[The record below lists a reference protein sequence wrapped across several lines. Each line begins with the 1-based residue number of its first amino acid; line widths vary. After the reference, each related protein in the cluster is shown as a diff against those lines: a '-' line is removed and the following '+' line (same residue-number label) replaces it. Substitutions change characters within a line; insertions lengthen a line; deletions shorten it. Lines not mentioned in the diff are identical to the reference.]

1 MISLQTRVGSMA
13 EDRYQVQRRQSHME
27 LQRRK
32 SMKSLRR
39 GNSNQNI
46 IEAQTFDINE
56 DSKDMLTDQ
65 KAGGQEKLKGLS
77 LLQSRITGLMMK
89 RIICTKRRW
98 VLFLLIVSHC
108 IVILVFAQL
117 LYFTFKKGNLSTK
130 SNDHVSGAHSNV
142 TSIV

>member
-1 MISLQTRVGSMA
+1 MMFLQIRVGSMA

-32 SMKSLRR
+32 SMKELRR
-39 GNSNQNI
+39 GNSHQNA
-46 IEAQTFDINE
+46 IEAQTFDING

-98 VLFLLIVSHC
+98 VLFLLIVSRC
-108 IVILVFAQL
+108 YIVTLV
-117 LYFTFKKGNLSTK
+117 S
-130 SNDHVSGAHSNV
+130 AH
-142 TSIV
+142 

>member
-39 GNSNQNI
+39 GNSNQNV

-108 IVILVFAQL
+108 IVILVIVNL

-130 SNDHVSGAHSNV
+130 LNDLVSGAHSNV

>member
-1 MISLQTRVGSMA
+1 MA

-39 GNSNQNI
+39 GNSNQNV

-108 IVILVFAQL
+108 IVILVIVNL

-130 SNDHVSGAHSNV
+130 LNDLVSGAHSNV

>member
-1 MISLQTRVGSMA
+1 MA

-32 SMKSLRR
+32 SMKELRR
-39 GNSNQNI
+39 GNSHQNA

-56 DSKDMLTDQ
+56 TSKDMLTDQ

-77 LLQSRITGLMMK
+77 LLQSRTTGLMMK

-98 VLFLLIVSHC
+98 VLFLLIVSLC
-108 IVILVFAQL
+108 IVILVLARL
-117 LYFTFKKGNLSTK
+117 SYFSFEKGNLSTK
-130 SNDHVSGAHSNV
+130 SNDLFSGAHSNV

>member
-130 SNDHVSGAHSNV
+130 LNDLVSGAHSNV

>member
-32 SMKSLRR
+32 SMKELRR
-39 GNSNQNI
+39 GNSHQNA

-56 DSKDMLTDQ
+56 TSKDMLTDQ

-77 LLQSRITGLMMK
+77 LLQSRITGLMVK

-108 IVILVFAQL
+108 IVILVFSQL

-130 SNDHVSGAHSNV
+130 LNYHVTGAHSNV